1 MSEDWVKRILA
12 PVIVAVV
19 VGMTTSYLSTAVA
32 MARMD
37 ERFSSQASAQAGHV
51 ADHSM
56 RIKALED
63 AKTNVIVLE
72 VEMRGIRTQL
82 GRMESKIDKMGGDR

>member
-1 MSEDWVKRILA
+1 MNEDWLKRIIA

-19 VGMTTSYLSTAVA
+19 VGMSTSYLSTAVA

-37 ERFSSQASAQAGHV
+37 EKTREQSSQMEKHDA
-51 ADHSM
+51 

-63 AKTNVIVLE
+63 ARINVAVLDA
-72 VEMRGIRTQL
+72 EMKGMRTQL
-82 GRMESKIDKMGGDR
+82 NRIEGKLDKMGTHP

>member
-1 MSEDWVKRILA
+1 MTETTDWMKRILA

-19 VGMTTSYLSTAVA
+19 VGMSTSYLSTAVA

-37 ERFSSQASAQAGHV
+37 EKTREQSSQMEKHDA
-51 ADHSM
+51 

-63 AKTNVIVLE
+63 ARINVAVLDT
-72 VEMRGIRTQL
+72 EMKGMRNQL
-82 GRMESKIDKMGGDR
+82 NRIEGKLDKMGAQP